1 MLITNPVL
9 RLGDWGIYVT
19 LLLRPL
25 GPCYYD
31 NFDSSLN
38 PSENTPALQSEHN
51 TTLSHLVAGDF
62 RKIRDCH
69 LSLSLWTIN
78 SIGLGR
84 FGTDQLPGVQ
94 LSDVPPDRERESN
107 STINSPVE
115 D

>member
-1 MLITNPVL
+1 MLITNPAL
-9 RLGDWGIYVT
+9 RLGDWGIHVT
-19 LLLRPL
+19 LPLRPL

-38 PSENTPALQSEHN
+38 PSENPPALQSEHN
-51 TTLSHLVAGDF
+51 TTLSHLAASDF
-62 RKIRDCH
+62 RKIRRRH